1 MALGSIS
8 YAIRS
13 TPGGY
18 GFARMAQDIDLSG
31 SVAVVTGGGGGIG
44 GAVSSTLAAAGAV
57 VVVAEIDD
65 GLVEERVAAIVSEG
79 NRAEAVVVDV
89 RQRDDVSRLA
99 ETVLSSHGRID
110 VLVNNVGHYL
120 TPTPF
125 LQSDEAHWDALHA
138 VNLQHVFAVT
148 RAFLPAMVEH
158 GTGSIVNV
166 CSVEALRGYPPDP
179 VYGAY
184 KAAVAHFTR
193 SLALEVAASGVR
205 VNAIAPDVTQS
216 IQVDYESLVPDEL
229 QDRWP
234 VWVPV
239 GRVGTPEDQADV
251 VLFLASPLSRFVTGH
266 VIPTDGGTLAA
277 GGWFRTVGKGRW
289 TNRPR
294 NP

>member
-1 MALGSIS
+1 MSRG
-8 YAIRS
+8 
-13 TPGGY
+13 
-18 GFARMAQDIDLSG
+18 IDLSG
-31 SVAVVTGGGGGIG
+31 KVAVVTGGGGGIG
-44 GAVSSTLAAAGAV
+44 GAVSSTLAAAGAE
-57 VVVAEIDD
+57 VVVADIDD
-65 GLVEERVAAIVSEG
+65 VLASERVAAIASDG

-89 RQRDDVSRLA
+89 RREEDVRRLA
-99 ETVLSSHGRID
+99 RSVLDRHDRVD

-125 LQSDEAHWDALHA
+125 LQSDHAHWDALHA
-138 VNLQHVFAVT
+138 VNLLHVLAVT
-148 RAFLPAMVEH
+148 RTFLPAMVDRGE
-158 GTGSIVNV
+158 GSIINV

-193 SLALEVAASGVR
+193 SLALEVAPSGVR

-216 IQVDYESLVPDEL
+216 LQVDYEAMVPDDL
-229 QDRWP
+229 ADRWP
-234 VWVPV
+234 VWVPL

>member
-1 MALGSIS
+1 MSRG
-8 YAIRS
+8 
-13 TPGGY
+13 
-18 GFARMAQDIDLSG
+18 IDLSDN
-31 SVAVVTGGGGGIG
+31 VAVVTGGAGGIG
-44 GAVSSTLAAAGAV
+44 GAVSSTLAAAGAD
-57 VVVAEIDD
+57 VVVADIDE
-65 GLVEERVAAIVSEG
+65 GLSRERVDAIAAGGGS
-79 NRAEAVVVDV
+79 AEAVIVDV
-89 RQRDDVSRLA
+89 RQRDDVDRLA
-99 ETVLSSHGRID
+99 AFVLDRHGGRVD

-125 LQSDEAHWDALHA
+125 VDSDRGHWDALHD
-138 VNLQHVFAVT
+138 VNLLHVFAVT
-148 RAFLPAMVEH
+148 RAFLPAMVER

-193 SLALEVAASGVR
+193 SLALEVGPSGVR
-205 VNAIAPDVTQS
+205 VNAIAPDVTQT
-216 IQVDYESLVPDEL
+216 IQVDYEAMVPDEL
-229 QDRWP
+229 RDRWP

-239 GRVGTPEDQADV
+239 GRAGTPEDQADV

-294 NP
+294 NS

>member
-1 MALGSIS
+1 MSRG
-8 YAIRS
+8 
-13 TPGGY
+13 
-18 GFARMAQDIDLSG
+18 IDLSG
-31 SVAVVTGGGGGIG
+31 SVAVVTGGAAGIG
-44 GAVSSTLAAAGAV
+44 GAVSSTLAAAGAH
-57 VVVAEIDD
+57 VVVADIDD
-65 GLVEERVAAIVSEG
+65 RLAKERVAVITGDGNSAEG
-79 NRAEAVVVDV
+79 VTVDV
-89 RQRDDVSRLA
+89 RREEDVGRLA
-99 ETVLSSHGRID
+99 STVLDEHRRVD

-120 TPTPF
+120 TPTAF
-125 LQSDEAHWDALHA
+125 VDSESAHWKALHD
-138 VNLQHVFAVT
+138 VNVLHVFAVT
-148 RAFLPAMVEH
+148 RAFLPGMIERGV
-158 GTGSIVNV
+158 GSIVNV

-179 VYGAY
+179 VYGGY

-193 SLALEVAASGVR
+193 SLALEVAPHGVR
-205 VNAIAPDVTQS
+205 VNAIAPDVTQT
-216 IQVDYESLVPDEL
+216 IQVDYEAMVPQEL

-234 VWVPV
+234 VWVPI